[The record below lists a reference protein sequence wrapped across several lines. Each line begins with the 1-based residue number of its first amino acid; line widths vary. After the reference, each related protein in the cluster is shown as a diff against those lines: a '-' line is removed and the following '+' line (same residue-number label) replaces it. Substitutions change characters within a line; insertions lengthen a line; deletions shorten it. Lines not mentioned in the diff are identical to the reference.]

1 MYAVC
6 LQQRPQ
12 AEGVGLL
19 QEGDSPGTVKDAK
32 ICFWMV
38 VSFLCLYIPAA
49 RTKKDS
55 GGLLCTVDFKHTI
68 SNF

>member
-1 MYAVC
+1 MYAVR

-19 QEGDSPGTVKDAK
+19 QEGDSPGTDAN
-32 ICFWMV
+32 ICFWIV

-49 RTKKDS
+49 QTKKNS
-55 GGLLCTVDFKHTI
+55 GKLLCTVDK
-68 SNF
+68 